1 MILGSE
7 LQAWALYFSLPVLE
21 GILPVVYKR
30 HWSLLVGALHILSSD
45 AISAAELV
53 TAEELL
59 LEFYNKFPDLYGIRV
74 IIYIYIYIYINTI
87 VIIAR

>member
-7 LQAWALYFSLPVLE
+7 LQAWVLYFSLPVLE

-45 AISAAELV
+45 AISVV

-74 IIYIYIYIYINTI
+74 IIYIYIYIYIYNTI